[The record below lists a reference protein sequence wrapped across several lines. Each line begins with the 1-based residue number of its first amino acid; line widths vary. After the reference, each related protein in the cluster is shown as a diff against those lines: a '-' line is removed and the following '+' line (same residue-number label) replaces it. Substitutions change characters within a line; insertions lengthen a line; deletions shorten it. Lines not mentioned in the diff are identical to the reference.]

1 MQPQKG
7 RELSVTR
14 IGVCPESRV
23 KEERGTKWILCKEE
37 SSDRDGSLNSKY
49 VWKEKERPEEG
60 NGSTDF

>member
-1 MQPQKG
+1 M
-7 RELSVTR
+7 TR